1 MTRGVAVFGATG
13 SIGRSTLAVLA
24 AHPDQFRLEVISAHD
39 NVARLLDILNLHQ
52 PRHVVLTNPEHWETV
67 KAYRQAFPQVAF
79 HEGMSHLNALAQSP
93 EVDIVVAA
101 IVGAAGLRSTM
112 AAVSAG
118 KQVLL
123 ANKEA
128 LVMAGQ
134 LVMLEAKR
142 TGACILPLDSE
153 HNAIFQCLPKGY
165 RTGEQIQG
173 LEQLILTCS
182 GGPFRTLDSASLSAV
197 TPAMACQH
205 PNWSMG
211 AKISVDSATLMNKGL
226 ELIEACQL
234 FAVEPAEIDV
244 VVHPQSI
251 IHSMVAFCDGS
262 ILAQLGSA
270 DMRIPIAFSLGYPTR
285 FRIDV
290 PRLNWRELRELQFEA
305 PRHADFP
312 AIEMARAAYESGADR
327 PLVLNA
333 ANEMAVAAFLQG
345 AIGFQQIMAI
355 VAECLNRLPRQPISL
370 VDDMILRDADVRA
383 LAKRLVEASTCS

>member
-13 SIGRSTLAVLA
+13 SIGCSTLAVLA

-39 NVARLLDILNLHQ
+39 NMDRLLDILKTHQ
-52 PRHVVLTNPEHWETV
+52 PKHVVLTNPEHWETA
-67 KAYRQAFPQVAF
+67 KTHRYRFPQVIF
-79 HEGMSHLNALAQSP
+79 HAGMSCLNELAQSP
-93 EVDIVVAA
+93 DVDIVVAG

-112 AAVSAG
+112 AAVTAG

-128 LVMAGQ
+128 LVMAGS
-134 LVMLEAKR
+134 LVMREAQR
-142 TGACILPLDSE
+142 TGARILPLDSE

-165 RTGEQIQG
+165 QTGESIQG

-182 GGPFRTLDSASLSAV
+182 GGPFRTLDASALKTV

-211 AKISVDSATLMNKGL
+211 AKISIDSATLMNKGL
-226 ELIEACQL
+226 ELIEACHL
-234 FAVEPAEIDV
+234 FAVQPAQVDV

-262 ILAQLGSA
+262 ILAQLGAA
-270 DMRIPIAFSLGYPTR
+270 DMRIPIAYSLGYPTR
-285 FRIDV
+285 LAIDV
-290 PRLNWRELRELQFEA
+290 PRLNWRDLRELQFEI

-333 ANEMAVAAFLQG
+333 ANEMAVAAFLNG
-345 AIGFQQIMAI
+345 AIGFQQIMTI
-355 VAECLNRLPRQPISL
+355 VAECLNRLPRQPIS
-370 VDDMILRDADVRA
+370 VVEDMILRDADVRA
-383 LAKRLVEASTCS
+383 LAKSLVEASICS

>member
-39 NVARLLDILNLHQ
+39 NVARLLDILNIHQ

-67 KAYRQAFPQVAF
+67 KTYRQAFPQVAF

-112 AAVSAG
+112 AAVTAG

-134 LVMLEAKR
+134 LVMHEAKR
-142 TGACILPLDSE
+142 TGARILPLDSE

-165 RTGEQIQG
+165 QTGEQIQG

-226 ELIEACQL
+226 ELIEACHL

-290 PRLNWRELRELQFEA
+290 PRLNWRELRELQFET

-355 VAECLNRLPRQPISL
+355 VAECLNRLPRQPIS
-370 VDDMILRDADVRA
+370 VVEDMILRDADVRA